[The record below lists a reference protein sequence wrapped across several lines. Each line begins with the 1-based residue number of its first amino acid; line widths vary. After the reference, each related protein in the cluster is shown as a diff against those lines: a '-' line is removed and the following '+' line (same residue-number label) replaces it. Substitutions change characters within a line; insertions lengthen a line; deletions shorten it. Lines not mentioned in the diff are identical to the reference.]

1 MAYTE
6 CNYISANYIEHEIH
20 YAGNYGAKGEK
31 RSERSKPTPLEI
43 KKNNHWNKVKYYRR
57 LMQLNFYPGDLWTCL
72 KYKAGTRKE
81 IDLVKK
87 DISRFFSYLR
97 TAYKKRGHRL
107 MFIYKLEIGKRG
119 GLHCHVVVN
128 RIPDADLLMRDA
140 WKKATDDA
148 GSIDYQTIE
157 EYGGYSGLS
166 EYICKEPDEE
176 IQGQISFL
184 IPEDKKKVYSISSSR
199 NLKRPEPVRKKYSH
213 WTLRKI
219 LSGGDI
225 KPTEGF
231 YIDKDTIKKG
241 INRFTGMSYLYYT
254 EVRQKMLK
262 REEVESG
269 QAGHLCLHGHQGDS

>member
-1 MAYTE
+1 MAYIE
-6 CNYISANYIEHEIH
+6 NDYISANYIEHEI
-20 YAGNYGAKGEK
+20 YFRGNYGAKGEK
-31 RSERSKPTPLEI
+31 RAERSKPTPLEI

-57 LMQLNFYPGDLWTCL
+57 LMQLNFYPGDLWICL

-81 IDLVKK
+81 IDKVKA
-87 DISRFFSYLR
+87 DIRNFFNHLR
-97 TAYKKRGHRL
+97 RSYKKRGASL

-128 RIPDADLLMRDA
+128 RIPDCDLLMRDA

-157 EYGGYSGLS
+157 EYGGYAGLA

-184 IPEDKKKVYSISSSR
+184 VPEDRKKVYSISSSR
-199 NLKRPEPVRKKYSH
+199 NLQRPEPVRKRYNH

-219 LSGGDI
+219 LTGQDEI

-231 YIDKDTIKKG
+231 YIDKDSVKKG
-241 INRFTGMSYLYYT
+241 VNRFNGMSYLYYT
-254 EVRQKMLK
+254 EVRTKMLK
-262 REEVESG
+262 RGEGESG
-269 QAGHLCLHGHQGDS
+269 

>member
-6 CNYISANYIEHEIH
+6 SNYISANYIEHEIY

-31 RSERSKPTPLEI
+31 RSERQKATPLEI

-57 LMQLNFYPGDLWTCL
+57 LMQLNFFPGDLWTCL
-72 KYKAGTRKE
+72 KYKSGTRKD
-81 IDLVKK
+81 INSVKS
-87 DISRFFSYLR
+87 DVRSFFNHLR
-97 TAYKKRGHRL
+97 KAYRKAGHPL

-119 GLHCHVVVN
+119 GLHCHVIVN
-128 RIPDADLLMRDA
+128 RIPDCDLIMRNA
-140 WKKATDDA
+140 WKKATEDA

-157 EYGGYSGLS
+157 EYGGYGGLA

-184 IPEDKKKVYSISSSR
+184 IPEDRKKVYSISSSR

-213 WTLRKI
+213 WTLKKI
-219 LSGGDI
+219 LTGENQI

-231 YIDKDTIKKG
+231 YIDQDTVRKG
-241 INRFTGMSYLYYT
+241 VNRFTGMSYLCYT
-254 EVRQKMLK
+254 EVRINMLR
-262 REEVESG
+262 REEQSG
-269 QAGHLCLHGHQGDS
+269 